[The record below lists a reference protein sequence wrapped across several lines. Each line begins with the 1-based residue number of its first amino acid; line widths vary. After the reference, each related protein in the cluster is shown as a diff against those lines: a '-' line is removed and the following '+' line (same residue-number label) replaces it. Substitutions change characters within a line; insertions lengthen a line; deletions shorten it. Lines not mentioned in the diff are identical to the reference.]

1 MVVVDDDVAID
12 HDQGGAKPT
21 DDGQHPGVGQGA
33 HGLAQVVNSA
43 AHKVA
48 LDKHGIRSQLYNI
61 TLYSFLEKP

>member
-12 HDQGGAKPT
+12 HDQGGAQPT

-48 LDKHGIRSQLYNI
+48 LDKHGIRS
-61 TLYSFLEKP
+61 

>member
-12 HDQGGAKPT
+12 HDQGGAKPA

-48 LDKHGIRSQLYNI
+48 LDKFNVVDYISYIDQNNI
-61 TLYSFLEKP
+61 NLFS